1 MILESLIVIKRA
13 SFIKIGGF
21 NENIDYAEGRQFA
34 EMAQKFGL
42 VSVITRDP
50 VYYFSFR
57 RFRKF
62 GTLKIMKDTATL
74 GLSNLL
80 GQDYKKNISSVL
92 YPMEGGA
99 LFNKPKR
106 AKNKFLK
113 NIQKLFKDF

>member
-1 MILESLIVIKRA
+1 
-13 SFIKIGGF
+13 
-21 NENIDYAEGRQFA
+21 
-34 EMAQKFGL
+34 
-42 VSVITRDP
+42 
-50 VYYFSFR
+50 
-57 RFRKF
+57 
-62 GTLKIMKDTATL
+62 MKDTATL